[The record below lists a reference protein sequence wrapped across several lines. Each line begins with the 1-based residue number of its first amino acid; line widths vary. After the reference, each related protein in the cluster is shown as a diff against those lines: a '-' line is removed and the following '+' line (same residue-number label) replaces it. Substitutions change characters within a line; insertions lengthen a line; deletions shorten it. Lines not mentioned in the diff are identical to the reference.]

1 MSMGL
6 FGGKKSSSVSTNT
19 NRDAIN
25 SAFGSST
32 AATGQS
38 INALQALLGGD
49 SSGFRSYADAID
61 LSGTAEMGSRGV
73 TGNAAA
79 RGLLRSG
86 SAAKALVNYEQQLEN
101 QTADQYLQ
109 RLLGVGQLGLGAGE
123 LIAGAGREERSSG
136 REKPGLGGFIG
147 QAASGFAASDERL
160 KTDIVAVG
168 KNRDGLT
175 VYQYYYKD
183 GSGPFTGVMAQEVAV
198 KKPEALGPEING
210 YMTVDYNQINVLDR
224 V

>member
-6 FGGKKSSSVSTNT
+6 FGGKKSSSVETNV
-19 NRDAIN
+19 NRDQIN
-25 SAFGSST
+25 AAFGGST

-49 SSGFRSYADAID
+49 NRGFRAFADAID
-61 LSGTAEMGSRGV
+61 LSGQAEYGSRGI

-86 SAAKALVNYEQQLEN
+86 STAKGIVNYENMLEN
-101 QTADQYLQ
+101 QTADAYLQ

-123 LIAGAGREERSSG
+123 LIAGAGREGRSSG
-136 REKPGLGGFIG
+136 KEKPGIGGFLG
-147 QAASGFAASDERL
+147 QVGAGFAASDERL
-160 KTDIVAVG
+160 KTNIVPVG

-183 GSGPFTGVMAQEVAV
+183 GSGPYTGVMAQEVAI
-198 KKPEALGPEING
+198 KKPEALGPEVNG